1 MAQTVQSAQQMAYAQ
16 ALMQNYGSQ
25 AIAYLQASAV
35 TGKPLASMLSSLAL
49 LQQAQQQQQAVG
61 LQQQQQQQAMASA
74 LPKRGRGSRGGS
86 LARSRG
92 GVNSSLKLKRLD
104 SGELALGGR
113 GAGRG
118 RGSRGRR
125 RMEGGYSSD
134 FLYYMN
140 EGGIRSG
147 STIGNFLI
155 FHGFFVFVV
164 FFGGSDFFAFCH
176 FLITFCI
183 FQIFRFF
190 AFPSILHFPRN
201 LDFLRFPN
209 FSSILNFPRN
219 FSVKSKLI
227 FVEFCT
233 NCEKT
238 KNSETTKN

>member
-25 AIAYLQASAV
+25 AIAYLQASQM

-49 LQQAQQQQQAVG
+49 LQQAQQQQTLVG
-61 LQQQQQQQAMASA
+61 QQQQQQQQALAAASA

-104 SGELALGGR
+104 SGELSLGGR

-155 FHGFFVFVV
+155 FHEF
-164 FFGGSDFFAFCH
+164 
-176 FLITFCI
+176 FCI
-183 FQIFRFF
+183 CRIFRGF
-190 AFPSILHFPRN
+190 
-201 LDFLRFPN
+201 
-209 FSSILNFPRN
+209 
-219 FSVKSKLI
+219 
-227 FVEFCT
+227 
-233 NCEKT
+233 
-238 KNSETTKN
+238 

>member
-25 AIAYLQASAV
+25 AIAYLQASQM

-49 LQQAQQQQQAVG
+49 LQQAQTQQTLVG
-61 LQQQQQQQAMASA
+61 QQQQQQQALAAASA

-104 SGELALGGR
+104 SGELSLGGR

-147 STIGNFLI
+147 STIGNVQFLL
-155 FHGFFVFVV
+155 FM
-164 FFGGSDFFAFCH
+164 
-176 FLITFCI
+176 
-183 FQIFRFF
+183 FRE
-190 AFPSILHFPRN
+190 S
-201 LDFLRFPN
+201 
-209 FSSILNFPRN
+209 
-219 FSVKSKLI
+219 
-227 FVEFCT
+227 
-233 NCEKT
+233 
-238 KNSETTKN
+238 